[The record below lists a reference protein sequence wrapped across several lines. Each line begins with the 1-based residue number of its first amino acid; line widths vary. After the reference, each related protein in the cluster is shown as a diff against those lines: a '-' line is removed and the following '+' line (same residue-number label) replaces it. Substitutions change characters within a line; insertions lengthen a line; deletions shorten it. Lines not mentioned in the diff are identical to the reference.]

1 MQDMNILAGDGIR
14 NYYQKIAERV
24 DGQFAL
30 AKSARAKNYDV
41 CSSIES
47 LPAVDL
53 ADRAE
58 TIIGPKGVAARY
70 RELYAK
76 HNNRELAIFDI
87 FRDIISG
94 KLGNLP
100 GNEKRV
106 EQAIKTSLCLIT
118 EGVVVAPI
126 DGLPYV
132 RISKNPD
139 GSEYVDVYY
148 AGPIRAAG
156 GTAQVLP
163 LILGDYARALLSLDR
178 YKPTEAE
185 VERYVEEVKLYS
197 TLYTRQYP
205 ISEEEIRT
213 IIRGCPVCINGEPTE
228 KLEVSV
234 FRDLQRIPSNRI
246 RGGACLVISDGI
258 ALKAMA
264 ILNYAKMLQLDWSW
278 LEKIIKVKKSGE
290 KESGLQPSKKY
301 LEGIAAGRPILAY
314 PLRFGGFRL
323 RYGKSRN
330 NGIMGKCI
338 HPATMA
344 VLDEFIAVGTQMK
357 IERPGK
363 SAGIFP
369 CDSIEGP
376 IVKLKDG
383 SVVQL
388 HTYGK
393 AKELSP
399 NVEKILFLGDLLVT
413 YGDFKKSAHP
423 LVPAGYCEEWW
434 LQEVK
439 KALGGNKNADA
450 AEFAKIMKNP
460 FDADYETAIKVSEIL
475 NVPLHPHYIH
485 YYSALQKSE
494 MLELIDAI
502 RSAEVKEL
510 GGEMKIKNSSKTKEC
525 LERIGL
531 PHSLSADKARII
543 VDSEFAPALLKTF
556 GFYSKKVPAGE
567 NALEILNS
575 ISDFAIRDKGG
586 TFIGARMGRPESAK
600 PRVMVGNPH
609 VLFPVGLYGGA
620 TRSLN
625 KAMDSE
631 EDSAEHKYRSKEAKM
646 LGEIEVEIAYH
657 KCPNCGK
664 ILPSSICSQC
674 RCGTKKITLCEKCGT
689 ECFDALCRNCRG
701 VANSRGMKKIN
712 IDELMRTAAMNL
724 GMGIPETVKGVRG
737 VINDDKFVEP
747 LEKGILRARH
757 DLHVFRDATIRFD
770 LLNAPLTHFKPSE
783 IELGVEEA
791 KRLGY
796 AKDMDGKELASPEQM
811 LELMPQDIIINE
823 SAAEFFLRATKF
835 IDDLLEDFYGLE
847 RYYKANSKQD
857 LIGELVLG
865 LAPHTSAAIVG
876 RIIGYTKARVCFA
889 HPFFH
894 LTKRRNIDGDQDSI
908 LLLMDALLNFSQKYL
923 PSTRGARMDAPL
935 VFTIALKP
943 SEIDNEAFDM
953 EVCGEYPLELYEKAL
968 RLEPANLEGIERV
981 YHRLNTE
988 RQYSGLKYTH
998 ETTCFDEGPKISRY
1012 VQLDTMAEKLN
1023 AQAELQQKIVAI
1035 EHKDALERVMASH
1048 FLPDLIG
1055 NTRAFSRQN
1064 FRCTKC
1070 NTRYRRI
1077 PLVGHCTKCGGNI
1090 ILTIAEGSARKYL
1103 EIAKAFILKYALS
1116 PYIKQRVDLIE
1127 REMNSVFQSEGAV
1140 TKQKSLAE
1148 FV

>member
-1 MQDMNILAGDGIR
+1 MQNINILAGNEIR
-14 NYYQKIAERV
+14 DYYQKIAERV
-24 DGQFAL
+24 DAQFTL

-41 CSSIES
+41 SASVES

-76 HNNRELAIFDI
+76 YNNRELAIFDI
-87 FRDIISG
+87 FREIISG
-94 KLGNLP
+94 KLGSIQ

-132 RISKNPD
+132 RISRNPD

-205 ISEEEIRT
+205 ISEDEIRT

-234 FRDLQRIPSNRI
+234 FRDLQRIASNRI

-301 LEGIAAGRPILAY
+301 LEGIAAGRPILSY

-344 VLDEFIAVGTQMK
+344 LLDEFIAVGTQMK

-376 IVKLKDG
+376 IARLKDG

-388 HTYGK
+388 HEYGK
-393 AKELSP
+393 AREIFPK
-399 NVEKILFLGDLLVT
+399 VEKILFLGDLLVT

-423 LVPAGYCEEWW
+423 LVPPGYCEEWW

-439 KALGGNKNADA
+439 KAIAENKNINAD
-450 AEFAKIMKNP
+450 EFAGIIKNP
-460 FDADYETAIKVSEIL
+460 LNADYETATKVSEVL
-475 NVPLHPHYIH
+475 HVPLHPHYIH

-494 MLELIDAI
+494 MLELVEAI
-502 RSAEVKEL
+502 RNSEISEAE
-510 GGEMKIKNSSKTKEC
+510 GEIKIGNTAKIKEY

-531 PHSLSADKARII
+531 PHRLSGEKII
-543 VDSEFAPALLKTF
+543 VGREFAPALLGTF
-556 GFYSKKVPAGE
+556 GFYSKKIPGGE

-575 ISDFAIRDKGG
+575 ISEFAIRDKGG

-631 EDSAEHKYRSKEAKM
+631 EDSAEHKYKSKEAKM
-646 LGEIEVEIAYH
+646 MGEIEVEIAYH

-674 RCGTKKITLCEKCGT
+674 RCATKKITLCENCKT

-701 VANSRGMKKIN
+701 AANSRGMKKIN
-712 IDELMRTAAMNL
+712 IDELMRAAALNL
-724 GMGIPETVKGVRG
+724 GTGIPEIVKGVKG

-770 LLNAPLTHFKPSE
+770 LLNAPLTHFKPCE
-783 IELGVEEA
+783 IGLSVEGA
-791 KRLGY
+791 KKLGY
-796 AKDMDGKELASPEQM
+796 GKDAEGNELASEEQM
-811 LELMPQDIIINE
+811 LELFPQDIIINE
-823 SAAEFFLRATKF
+823 SAAEFFIRASKF

-847 RYYKANSKQD
+847 RYYNANSRDD

-953 EVCGEYPLELYEKAL
+953 EVCSEYPLELYEKAQ
-968 RLEPANLEGIERV
+968 RLEPANLESIERV
-981 YHRLNTE
+981 LHRLNTE

-998 ETTCFDEGPKISRY
+998 ETNCFDEGPKISRY

-1023 AQAELQQKIVAI
+1023 AQAELQQKIAAI

-1070 NTRYRRI
+1070 NARYRRI

-1103 EIAKAFILKYALS
+1103 QIAKEFIVKYALS